1 MGDGDLI
8 AVSDAGPFVHLAEVN
23 GLLLLNIF
31 ARLHVPETVWTEVAR
46 QRQVTGADFSTI
58 GNIQRRD
65 SSSTEVAKFVAK
77 NRLEELHSGEQECL
91 CLCLQ
96 IGISILLTDD
106 LAARDVAKRL
116 GLIPVGSLGIVV
128 RACRLGRITLEDAER
143 KLVELYE
150 KSSLFVTRTIVELA
164 IEQLHVK

>member
-58 GNIQRRD
+58 GNIQRHD
-65 SSSTEVAKFVAK
+65 SSSTEIAKFVAK
-77 NRLEELHSGEQECL
+77 TAWKNCTQASRSVCASV
-91 CLCLQ
+91 CRSAYRSC
-96 IGISILLTDD
+96 SPTILL
-106 LAARDVAKRL
+106 R
-116 GLIPVGSLGIVV
+116 
-128 RACRLGRITLEDAER
+128 
-143 KLVELYE
+143 
-150 KSSLFVTRTIVELA
+150 VTWLNA
-164 IEQLHVK
+164 WD